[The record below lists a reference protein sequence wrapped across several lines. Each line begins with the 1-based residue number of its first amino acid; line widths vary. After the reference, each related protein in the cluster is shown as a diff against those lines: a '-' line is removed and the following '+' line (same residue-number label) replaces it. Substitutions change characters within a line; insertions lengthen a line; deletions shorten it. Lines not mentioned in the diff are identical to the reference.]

1 MDEQYRRQEAQLR
14 ARLDQLEKESEQ
26 HQAVLDAL
34 NRKYTDA
41 IEKLQN
47 DKVRLEVR
55 DTLCSLGMGLDML
68 KITFHTDGFLAHCS
82 GDFYSDLVC

>member
-26 HQAVLDAL
+26 HQAVVDAL

-47 DKVRLEVR
+47 DKARLEVR
-55 DTLCSLGMGLDML
+55 DTLCSLGMGFE
-68 KITFHTDGFLAHCS
+68 ISFHTDGFLALCS
-82 GDFYSDLVC
+82 GDIDSDLVC